1 MDAAAMCF
9 YSVSFCL
16 FNLVKIDETEVSF
29 SNGSGQE
36 GNVYTGQI
44 HTTSNDE
51 VCVERL
57 ASSQPELVT
66 YIYTHRN
73 PHFININ
80 LLCCAHLQEINR

>member
-9 YSVSFCL
+9 YSASFCL

-29 SNGSGQE
+29 SNGFFKW
-36 GNVYTGQI
+36 
-44 HTTSNDE
+44 DE